1 MKKRMLFIADMQYR
15 AEEIKGLEEQR
26 ADLVEQMRALA
37 GKAET
42 EKRALAAMVERSF
55 YPSVRHQ
62 EAAIN
67 PQAASIMEAL
77 NGNPELA
84 GQILKNLLLQ
94 TAYAQPNAT
103 VTG

>member
-1 MKKRMLFIADMQYR
+1 
-15 AEEIKGLEEQR
+15 
-26 ADLVEQMRALA
+26 
-37 GKAET
+37 
-42 EKRALAAMVERSF
+42 MVERSF
-55 YPSVRHQ
+55 YPSARHE

-94 TAYAQPNAT
+94 TAYAGPNTT